1 MSDTIFVQSI
11 SSTGGKPLVGT
22 VLAANSGFLQWQML
36 ADAAG
41 ARVANVRSYASG
53 NPLLVALTDTTGTH
67 YTTTS
72 VAGIVSLTGQGTVT
86 ASVPGGLTITGSNG
100 IRLAVDSFT
109 GGGLLRVAVYSTTGT
124 AAIGATVT
132 GSVQA
137 TQAGSWFSFLQGSD
151 GTRVAVDSF
160 AGGGLLRVAVYSTT
174 GTAAVG
180 AVVTGS
186 VFAAQVGSWFAF
198 VQGSDGTR
206 FAVDSFAGGGL
217 LRVAV
222 YSGAGGGA
230 ASSIVGSVQVTLYGS
245 TSFVNTWC
253 GVTSVAATIV
263 PARSTRRSCLIL
275 NGTPVTVYVGAA
287 TVTTSVGFPLVPGAS
302 LELTHTAAI
311 QAMTPQNSG
320 FV

>member
-206 FAVDSFAGGGL
+206 FAVDSFAGG
-217 LRVAV
+217 
-222 YSGAGGGA
+222 
-230 ASSIVGSVQVTLYGS
+230 
-245 TSFVNTWC
+245 
-253 GVTSVAATIV
+253 
-263 PARSTRRSCLIL
+263 
-275 NGTPVTVYVGAA
+275 
-287 TVTTSVGFPLVPGAS
+287 
-302 LELTHTAAI
+302 
-311 QAMTPQNSG
+311 
-320 FV
+320 